1 MSILIKIWS
10 VIVLVVG
17 KIWAELTKEPANN
30 VLDTDAPADEPASE
44 EPVQPAPEATVD
56 NTEEPKQ

>member
-1 MSILIKIWS
+1 MSILI
-10 VIVLVVG
+10 